1 MNLLLDLGNSRCKF
15 AILEKD
21 VIKKYG
27 IQPYHKENR
36 HFVIEALLHEN
47 KNLKKAI
54 VCSVFDEKFNHQ
66 LIKLLNS
73 HNINDYYLLDPATE
87 SFGIRLAY
95 LDPNQLGADR
105 LAALIAANE
114 KYSGNKCI
122 VDCGTAITIDA
133 LDVNGMHRGG
143 VIVPSLTSMQQALS
157 VDTNIKYNEAG
168 GSFNIFANTTQDA
181 TYTGCQSAVIGGIQ
195 HVVNTMQTHYDTFDK
210 IVITGGDAEHIM
222 SMLAHKVVHDEKL
235 VLDGLM
241 IVSRNL

>member
-36 HFVIEALLHEN
+36 HSVIETLLFEN
-47 KNLKKAI
+47 NNLKKAI
-54 VCSVFDEKFNHQ
+54 VCSVLDEKFNHQ
-66 LIKLLNS
+66 LLMILNS
-73 HNINDYYLLDPATE
+73 HKINDCYFLDPATE
-87 SFGIRLAY
+87 SFGIQLAY
-95 LDPNQLGADR
+95 LDPSQLGADR

-114 KYSGNKCI
+114 NYSGNKCI

-133 LDVNGMHRGG
+133 LDVNGMHHGG
-143 VIVPSLTSMQQALS
+143 VILPSLISMQKALS
-157 VDTNIKYNEAG
+157 VDTNVEYNEAD

-181 TYTGCQSAVIGGIQ
+181 IYTGCLSAVIGGIQ
-195 HVVNTMQTHYDTFDK
+195 HVVNSMQAHYDAFDQ
-210 IVITGGDAEHIM
+210 IIITGGDAEQIM
-222 SMLAHKVVHDEKL
+222 YMLAHKVVHDEKL